1 MHLIGWQNTWEQAP
15 GVPAT
20 PFPALMAGETPGRV
34 PVYTALAHPITPGT
48 EPPGVKIPPSRVM
61 ATQAPSQHIEN
72 AESVQSADA
81 EQWTRQRSGIDGAS
95 SHVTVK
101 DIAADTQLEQ
111 WTSTSRCT
119 SHSRQ
124 ELPDTYSYPCHAQ
137 KASTTHR
144 WCVTAAK

>member
-1 MHLIGWQNTWEQAP
+1 
-15 GVPAT
+15 
-20 PFPALMAGETPGRV
+20 MAGETPGRV

-72 AESVQSADA
+72 AESVQTADE

-119 SHSRQ
+119 PTRDRNCQIHTHTHATLRRQ
-124 ELPDTYSYPCHAQ
+124 AQ
-137 KASTTHR
+137 HIDG
-144 WCVTAAK
+144 V